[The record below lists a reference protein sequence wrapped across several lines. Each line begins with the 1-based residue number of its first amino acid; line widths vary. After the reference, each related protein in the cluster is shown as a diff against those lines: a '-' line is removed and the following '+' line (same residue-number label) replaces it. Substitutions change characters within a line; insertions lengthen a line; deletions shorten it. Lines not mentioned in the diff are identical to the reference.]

1 VPATLDRFAQVLRDY
16 QEDAV
21 AFAAERVLTRALN
34 ENGLPRT
41 LFSSPTG
48 TGKGTIELAL
58 LRELRCGHGID
69 AVILTPSL
77 GILRGFLERCGA
89 TPDELEQSEDKLAA
103 MGEAIGVHTPI
114 RYRNQVL
121 KGERTSADV
130 FICDEAHHQTD
141 HGEVSGLLFTISPE
155 SIWVGYSATVY
166 RGTPKGT
173 RDLRAA
179 WGEPYCVLTIPE
191 AIRRGF
197 CALPR
202 MRVQPLTDDDRIE
215 VRNGQFVAAAV
226 DKEVG
231 SRVRETALVA
241 YREWQGPSKGKGQPT
256 PTCLV
261 VPSTDVAHLVVDV
274 TRTSPVPFLFIGQ
287 HSTSEHRMRAF
298 EECRAGRAIMV
309 VIKVL
314 AEGVDTPWL
323 RAMVD
328 ASPTLSPVEWTQRVG
343 RIMRP
348 GAERPRYVCTCRNL
362 ERHAYVMEGAIPRQ
376 VVADAQQAFPEPT
389 NRSAMRAFGLESL
402 KKFKQIDV
410 PLKGGLRS
418 HAWVLFSVDEE
429 TAKETQYVAI
439 LHPTKAET
447 IVASRQNVVEAD
459 GTRGYG
465 HWEKCEVPEDLV
477 GFATAPFRK
486 GCSDKQKQWW
496 RTDAGNYGLDPGA
509 ADTIT
514 ARQFFVLP
522 ALKQLGVKL

>member
-1 VPATLDRFAQVLRDY
+1 MPATLDRFDQVLRDY
-16 QEDAV
+16 QEETV
-21 AFAAERVLTRALN
+21 AFAVDQVVGKVPN

-41 LFSSPTG
+41 LFQAPTG

-58 LRELRCGHGID
+58 LKELRLGRGID
-69 AVILTPSL
+69 AAILTPSL

-89 TPDELEQSEDKLAA
+89 TPEELEQGEDKLAA
-103 MGEAIGVHTPI
+103 MGEAIGIHTPI

-121 KGERTSADV
+121 KGTRTSADV

-141 HGEVSGLLFTISPE
+141 SGEVSGLLFAISPE
-155 SIWVGYSATVY
+155 ATWVGFSATTY
-166 RGTPKGT
+166 RGTPRGT
-173 RDLRAA
+173 RELLAA
-179 WGEPYCVLTIPE
+179 WGEPYRILSIPD
-191 AIRRGF
+191 AVRRGF
-197 CALPR
+197 CSLPR

-215 VRNGQFVAAAV
+215 VRNGQFVAASV
-226 DKEVG
+226 DKEIG
-231 SRVRETALVA
+231 SRIRETALVA

-261 VPSTDVAHLVVDV
+261 VPSTDVAWLVTDV
-274 TRTSPVPFLFIGQ
+274 TRTSPVPYLFLGQ
-287 HSTSEHRMRAF
+287 HSTSADRMRAF
-298 EECRAGRAIMV
+298 EECRAGRAILV

-314 AEGVDTPWL
+314 SEGVDTPWL

-348 GAERPRYVCTCRNL
+348 GTERPRYVCTCRNL

-376 VVADAQQAFPEPT
+376 VVAEAQQAFPEPT
-389 NRSAMRAFGLESL
+389 NRAAHRAFGLESL

-410 PLKGGLRS
+410 PLMGGLRS
-418 HAWVLFSVDEE
+418 HAWVLYSVDEE

-447 IVASRQNVVEAD
+447 ITARRQNVVEAD

-465 HWEKCEVPEDLV
+465 HWEKCDVPDDLV

-496 RTDAGNYGLDPGA
+496 RTDAANYGLDPGA
-509 ADTIT
+509 ADSIT

-522 ALKQLGVKL
+522 ALKQLGVRL